1 MKKVLRT
8 LGYAV
13 VIVVSILVDVHPAH
27 AQGFFTPS
35 LGVTLAN
42 QSGEG
47 RADFGAALGWVDPR
61 APLGV
66 ELDVVYATSFFGG
79 AGVYGAN
86 SVTTVMGNVIIAAG
100 DTGRYGVG
108 RRRAASIRPYISG
121 GVGVMHEVVTTATPV
136 EQIAN
141 DDLGLNLGVGVMALS
156 RRAVGVRGDVRY
168 YRNVV
173 NNAGATRV
181 DFGAFHFW
189 RASIGLVLGF

>member
-66 ELDVVYATSFFGG
+66 ELDVVYAPSFFGG

-121 GVGVMHEVVTTATPV
+121 GVGVMHEVVTTATPG